1 MPPRRIVVIGTSSG
15 GVEALST
22 IARSLPGDLP
32 GAVCVVMHTA
42 PDSPG
47 VLPAIIQPAIIQ
59 IERRGSPATASR
71 FRPQRPIE
79 DH

>member
-1 MPPRRIVVIGTSSG
+1 VRGH
-15 GVEALST
+15 A
-22 IARSLPGDLP
+22 
-32 GAVCVVMHTA
+32 HA